1 MTVFPVTSDG
11 VHVVYLTAQ
20 SWDVAR
26 RFAQSHYGLTVH
38 VGQVVEVGNAQNVVA
53 VPPDPTMQER
63 AAEHIESVRRAT
75 WREAASMLQNL
86 ASGEKISARAS
97 ALRAA
102 SAVLLGRAG
111 E

>member
-1 MTVFPVTSDG
+1 MAVFPVTRDG

-63 AAEHIESVRRAT
+63 AAEHIESVRRAV
-75 WREAASMLQNL
+75 WRDAAALVSEL
-86 ASGEKISARAS
+86 ARSEQSRHRAQS
-97 ALRAA
+97 LRAA
-102 SAVLLGRAG
+102 AAVLLGRAG